1 MSQVQDQEQ
10 QYLMEKLQRLRTNLA
25 RLELQSAEFGT
36 LNVPLYLQNDI
47 ENHKEEIEQVE
58 ERLRSV
64 QKTVDLPTLE
74 IPQNLPAMVGGFV
87 GREGEIGELIEQLEG
102 RWPLVCIEGI
112 GGIGKTSLSIEV
124 AHRTMERKYFD
135 GAVWVSAKDWKVTL
149 NDLLNTVARVLEY
162 EKLAQLPEEEKRS
175 MVRKLLRTGRYLILV
190 DNFETVEDQQIL
202 DFVTDIPEPSK
213 ALITSR
219 QIKIPSAWL
228 IHLKGLPRDEALDL
242 IRKEAER
249 LDLDPIVQA
258 PDDVL
263 ARLYEGTG
271 GVPLAIKWSLG
282 QIRQKGQTLE
292 RVLSNL
298 YQARGDVFEIIF
310 RRSFDMLT
318 INARQVLRSLL
329 IFSAPASQ
337 EAIAAVSGIKEYEL
351 DEALGQLVEMLLVNV
366 TGILIDAHYDI
377 HPLTRAYAR
386 KELLEKDG
394 LEGQKGYLSSAKYF
408 LSYVKSHIG
417 DVDRSQSYRALEQ
430 EHANIFASLYWCYE
444 TGREVE
450 AEQKKLWGMLVEFAD
465 GLADYLWGRGFWAE
479 RIDIC
484 EKAYEASLFLDDW
497 EGAGRQA
504 YAIGWVYWE
513 QGNIELAQQWA
524 EKCQQAMK
532 QANRPEG
539 LSLAKHLL
547 GLVAMRGA
555 EYDKANTY
563 FMEALKMTPPDRTG
577 VGGPGSIMSE
587 LGHLH
592 RLQGKLEQAKTWYE
606 KCMTENE
613 KTGFTEGI
621 GISKG
626 YLAQTLFL
634 MDHLEQ
640 AEALYREALK
650 IAIKVGRA
658 TTIAR
663 IHRGLAEILF
673 EQGQFDESTE
683 HAQEAL
689 PIYEHLDKQNELAAV
704 KELLAR
710 IETGQ
715 NQTVSSS

>member
-10 QYLMEKLQRLRTNLA
+10 QYLIEKLQRLRTNLA

-47 ENHKEEIEQVE
+47 ENHKEEIEKVE
-58 ERLRSV
+58 ERLRAI
-64 QKTVDLPTLE
+64 QKTVELPALE
-74 IPQNLPAMVGGFV
+74 IPQNLPAAVGGFV
-87 GREGEIGELIEQLEG
+87 GREAEMGELIEQIEG
-102 RWPLVCIEGI
+102 RWPLICVEGI
-112 GGIGKTSLSIEV
+112 GGIGKTSLSIEA
-124 AHRTMERKYFD
+124 AHRMMERQYFD
-135 GAVWVSAKDWKVTL
+135 GAVWMSAKDWKLTL
-149 NDLLNTVARVLEY
+149 NDLLNTIARVLEY
-162 EKLAQLPEEEKRS
+162 EKLAQLPAEEKRS

-190 DNFETVEDQQIL
+190 DNFETIEDGRIL

-228 IHLKGLPRDEALDL
+228 IHLKGLPRAEAMTL
-242 IRKEAER
+242 IRTEAER

-258 PDDVL
+258 PDEVL

-298 YQARGDVFEIIF
+298 YQARGDVFESIF
-310 RRSFDMLT
+310 SRSFDMLT

-329 IFSAPASQ
+329 VFSAPASQ
-337 EAIAAVSGIKEYEL
+337 EAIAAVSGIKEFEL
-351 DEALGQLVEMLLVNV
+351 DEALGQLVEMLLVNM
-366 TGILIDAHYDI
+366 TGILTDAHYDI

-394 LEGQKGYLSSAKYF
+394 LEGQKAYLSSAKYF
-408 LSYVKSHIG
+408 LTYVKSHAKA
-417 DVDRSQSYRALEQ
+417 VDRSQSYRALEQ

-444 TGREVE
+444 TGRQVE
-450 AEQKKLWGMLVEFAD
+450 AEQAALWGMLVAFAD
-465 GLADYLWGRGFWAE
+465 GLADYLWGRGYWAE
-479 RIDIC
+479 RVDIC
-484 EKAYEASLFLDDW
+484 AKAYEACIFLDDW
-497 EGAGRQA
+497 EGAGRQT

-513 QGNIELAQQWA
+513 QGNIDLAQQWA

-547 GLVAMRGA
+547 GLVAMRRA
-555 EYDKANTY
+555 EYSNANTY
-563 FMEALKMTPPDRTG
+563 FMEALKMTPPERAG

-592 RLQGKLEQAKTWYE
+592 RVQGKLDEAKIWYE
-606 KCMTENE
+606 KCMAENE
-613 KTGFTEGI
+613 RTGFTEGL

-634 MDHLEQ
+634 MGQLAQ
-640 AEALYREALK
+640 AETLYREALK

-673 EQGQFDESTE
+673 EQGRFDEARE

-689 PIYEHLDKQNELAAV
+689 PIYERLDKQADRVAMQ
-704 KELLAR
+704 ELLAKMVAR
-710 IETGQ
+710 
-715 NQTVSSS
+715 